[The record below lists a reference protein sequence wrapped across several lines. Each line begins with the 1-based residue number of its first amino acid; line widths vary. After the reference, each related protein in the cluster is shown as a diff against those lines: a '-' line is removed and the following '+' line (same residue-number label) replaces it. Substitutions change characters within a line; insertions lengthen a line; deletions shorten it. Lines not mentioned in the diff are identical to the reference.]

1 MPNSPYYDPKLLLLE
16 HDLDKEL
23 IQQTLEL
30 FEFICGDSD
39 LSVPQDRDLQQMFV
53 DVLDKYRDSETI
65 SIDSIKERIAEQGYL
80 YLTEIFDVTDENLR
94 ILASYLPMI
103 QILKGTKPGLEL
115 IFTILNVGF
124 EIKEWWEDPTNLEI
138 LSYIL
143 FVELINQ
150 PVSTQLIPRLRK
162 FSREYVYPLLA
173 NITYAIT
180 YKLNKT
186 PHIGAVYYSRTAL
199 TVWQEFLWLIWS
211 GDSAPENLWTDQIPY
226 QDPITH
232 KSYWQGSL
240 GEELEWDP
248 KTGEL
253 TSSNTWSSD
262 TDENDIRVWKLNA
275 ENFPTDGDLLEWW
288 IEKINLFGKPEE
300 SWCTE
305 DSSDENPI
313 ITYWSPDTETNID
326 GTLVKLTII
335 ANPTSALVEING
347 ELTNTANVKKGV
359 EVSYRV
365 YDPEGNFLSNSG
377 KITPLQDTILSVSLT
392 EMIPNCTFTLSV
404 LPSDAKIELSTEPLP
419 ISNEE
424 VVENAPET
432 QNEDTPQISSIT
444 VKRGATLYWRVSKS
458 NYYPQS
464 GELVI
469 EQDTEQSVTLQEI
482 PWYTLTINPT
492 PSNAIVKIDNQTV
505 NTVTVKEGTKVT
517 WNVSATNYVTQ
528 SGFEILESNV
538 NLDINLELVNR
549 IVTVNYT
556 PVIAANINAT
566 ATSGKLISNTRPT
579 DTSPAT
585 ITAQHGSIISYTVT
599 PKSSTD
605 YLATTGSFTADAD
618 KSVTLALDPTVKWY
632 CYTSKLGSPGTTL
645 DGATIYLYL
654 PANWSNGA
662 RVYSSNTGIG
672 GVWANAVTFSLIQAT
687 SSAGIGPATYY
698 YRNRA
703 NPVYATKTSETYI
716 RCTAGTMGWDSVRYP
731 SGDLRT

>member
-240 GEELEWDP
+240 GEELEWNP

-365 YDPEGNFLSNSG
+365 YDPEGNFLSNS
-377 KITPLQDTILSVSLT
+377 
-392 EMIPNCTFTLSV
+392 
-404 LPSDAKIELSTEPLP
+404 
-419 ISNEE
+419 
-424 VVENAPET
+424 
-432 QNEDTPQISSIT
+432 
-444 VKRGATLYWRVSKS
+444 
-458 NYYPQS
+458 
-464 GELVI
+464 
-469 EQDTEQSVTLQEI
+469 
-482 PWYTLTINPT
+482 
-492 PSNAIVKIDNQTV
+492 
-505 NTVTVKEGTKVT
+505 
-517 WNVSATNYVTQ
+517 
-528 SGFEILESNV
+528 
-538 NLDINLELVNR
+538 
-549 IVTVNYT
+549 
-556 PVIAANINAT
+556 
-566 ATSGKLISNTRPT
+566 
-579 DTSPAT
+579 
-585 ITAQHGSIISYTVT
+585 
-599 PKSSTD
+599 
-605 YLATTGSFTADAD
+605 
-618 KSVTLALDPTVKWY
+618 
-632 CYTSKLGSPGTTL
+632 
-645 DGATIYLYL
+645 
-654 PANWSNGA
+654 
-662 RVYSSNTGIG
+662 
-672 GVWANAVTFSLIQAT
+672 
-687 SSAGIGPATYY
+687 
-698 YRNRA
+698 
-703 NPVYATKTSETYI
+703 
-716 RCTAGTMGWDSVRYP
+716 
-731 SGDLRT
+731 